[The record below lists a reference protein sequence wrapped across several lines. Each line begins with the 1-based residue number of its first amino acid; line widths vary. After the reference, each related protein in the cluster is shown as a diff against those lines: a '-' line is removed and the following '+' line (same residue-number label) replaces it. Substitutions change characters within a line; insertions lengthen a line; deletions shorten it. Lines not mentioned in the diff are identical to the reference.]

1 MDRSYEKNIIE
12 AMLFVSDKP
21 LFVNE
26 IKTVLEEPDV
36 RQIRDII
43 AELTGEYEE
52 SKRAFRIKEI
62 AGGFQIVTDPC
73 LAPWLK
79 RLYKTAGSDT
89 LTGPSLETLA
99 IVAYKQPVTKPEIE
113 SIRGVNVDGVL
124 KTLIE
129 KNLVR
134 MVGRKETIGRPILY
148 GVTSDF
154 LQYFGLNSLEELPKL
169 EAFNITEKDIEI
181 PDHLKK
187 EEEKQNGSQEEI
199 NKPS

>member
-1 MDRSYEKNIIE
+1 M
-12 AMLFVSDKP
+12 
-21 LFVNE
+21 
-26 IKTVLEEPDV
+26 
-36 RQIRDII
+36 
-43 AELTGEYEE
+43 
-52 SKRAFRIKEI
+52 
-62 AGGFQIVTDPC
+62 
-73 LAPWLK
+73 
-79 RLYKTAGSDT
+79 
-89 LTGPSLETLA
+89 
-99 IVAYKQPVTKPEIE
+99 
-113 SIRGVNVDGVL
+113 DGVL